1 LENKYG
7 QMMHWFPSTFS
18 INWQKMKCMKN
29 YVCNMVTLILLCF
42 ALTVKSQALLPNQQ
56 LKKAPINKE
65 DNFFEIQQQFND
77 YWNPKNVVNGYY
89 EENGVQKK
97 AYGWKQ
103 FKRWEWYWNNRVNP
117 TTGQFPDKRASDF
130 YVERAITSTSRN
142 ATGNWTALGP
152 SLSSGGYSGLGR
164 LNCIAFRPGDNSVF
178 YVGAP
183 SGGLWKT
190 TDGGSSWNVLTDQ
203 NAVLGVSDAIVIAGA
218 TTNSDIVYIA
228 TGDRDGGSMWSLGG
242 GQYHDNN
249 SVGVLKSIDGGT
261 TWSTTGLSFTTNQI
275 ETVNRLLLD
284 TDDNNTLYA
293 ATSDGFYRTTDAG
306 VNWSNLYSTEFVDI
320 EFNPLNDQIIY
331 GSTRWGKIY
340 LSTDGGVSWSIVMDD
355 YSSDG
360 RRIDL
365 AVSVDEPT
373 WVYAVEVN
381 TSGGL
386 FGVYKSINSG
396 ASYSLIYNTVNLLG
410 NDCNGVNS
418 GGQGSYD
425 LAIAADPNDANKV
438 FIGGVNTWS
447 SSNGGVSWSSSN
459 MWTSSSTYNS
469 CGSPVVHADKHF
481 FAYQLGS
488 STMFECNDGGLY
500 KTSDHGNTWTHLS
513 NGLEIS
519 QLYRLA
525 VAQTTN
531 NDVIA
536 GLQDCGTKSMRS
548 GTWTDVIGGDG
559 MDCIIDYTD
568 EDIQYGESQYGGLY
582 RTINKW
588 SSSTPITS
596 GLSGSPYWVMPLAI
610 DPTTHTTIYAGLQDV
625 FKSTDKGDSWLKI
638 SAWNGNTLKELAVAP
653 SNSNYIYTTTQSVLY
668 RTTDGG
674 TNWSDITGTLP
685 TSSALITYIAIKDD
699 DPNTVWVS
707 MGQYDANGVYETT
720 DGGTTW
726 TNISTGLPTIP
737 VMCVVQNKQNTTQ
750 TELYAGTDVGI
761 YVKVGG
767 GAWAL
772 YSDGLPNVVVNELKI
787 YYNTTTPS
795 LSRLRAAT
803 SGRGVWESELYS
815 PPNSPP
821 VADFLGDILYPGVGQ
836 TVTFS
841 DLSSNV
847 PTSWLW
853 SFTPSTVTFVG
864 GTSATSQ
871 NPQVQFNA
879 EGDYTVQLTAT
890 NAYGSDI
897 ENKNNYIL
905 ASSLLNYC
913 VASGGGDQYL
923 SGIQIGTIVNTGT
936 GDNGYSDYTSIS
948 TDFTVN
954 QSYDITVTYGFAYTS
969 NDLGIWIDWNHD
981 GDFDDTE
988 ENVLCNIGLSYYTE
1002 TYVISVPEDA
1012 LLGSTTM
1019 RIRMKYFD
1027 ENCGIPC
1034 GTTTYGEVEDYKI
1047 NVLPASNTWIGTSTD
1062 WNSASNW
1069 SDNTVPTSSYNITI
1083 PTAPSG
1089 GNYPVIQIGTTAKCN
1104 TLTIESGATIT
1115 VNGTLEVEK

>member
-1 LENKYG
+1 MKKYV
-7 QMMHWFPSTFS
+7 W
-18 INWQKMKCMKN
+18 NL
-29 YVCNMVTLILLCF
+29 VTVILVFF

-56 LKKAPINKE
+56 LLKAPVNTE
-65 DNFFEIQQQFND
+65 DNFIEMQQQFND
-77 YWNPKNVVNGYY
+77 YWDPKNVVNGYY

-103 FKRWEWYWNNRVNP
+103 FKRWEWYWNNRVDP
-117 TTGQFPDKRASDF
+117 TTGQFPDQRASDF
-130 YVERAITSTSRN
+130 YVERAKTSTGRN
-142 ATGNWTALGP
+142 ATGNWTAMGP

-218 TTNSDIVYIA
+218 TTNSDVVYIA

-242 GQYHDNN
+242 GQWHDNN
-249 SVGVLKSIDGGT
+249 SVGVLKSVDGGS
-261 TWSTTGLSFTTNQI
+261 TWNTTGLSFNSSQK

-320 EFNPLNDQIIY
+320 EFNPGNDQIIY
-331 GSTRWGKIY
+331 GSSRWGEIY
-340 LSTDGGVSWSIVMDD
+340 LSTDGGVSWTLEMDN
-355 YSSDG
+355 YSSGG

-365 AVSVDEPT
+365 AVSAAQPT

-381 TSGGL
+381 SSGGL
-386 FGVYKSINSG
+386 FGVYKSTNSG
-396 ASYSLIYNTVNLLG
+396 ASYSLLYNTLNLLG
-410 NDCNGVNS
+410 SDCDGVNS

-438 FIGGVNTWS
+438 FVGGVNTWETTD
-447 SSNGGVSWSSSN
+447 GGLTWNISN
-459 MWTSSSTYNS
+459 MWSGTCSGAAIN
-469 CGSPVVHADKHF
+469 VHADKHF
-481 FAYQLGS
+481 FAYQNGT
-488 STMFECNDGGLY
+488 STVFECNDGGIY
-500 KTSDHGNTWTHLS
+500 KSSNHGSTWTHLS

-559 MDCIIDYTD
+559 MDCMIDYTN
-568 EDIQYGESQYGGLY
+568 EYIQYGEYQNGGLY
-582 RTINKW
+582 RTTDKW
-588 SSSTPITS
+588 TSSFTNITS
-596 GLSGSPYWVMPLAI
+596 GLTGTANWVMPIAI
-610 DPTTHTTIYAGLQDV
+610 DPNVNTTIYAGRQDV
-625 FKSTDKGDSWLKI
+625 FKSTDQGSNWTQISSW
-638 SAWNGNTLKELAVAP
+638 SGNSLTELAVAP
-653 SNSNYIYTTTQSVLY
+653 SNSNYIYATTQSILY

-685 TSSALITYIAIKDD
+685 TGSALITYMAIKDD

-707 MGQYDANGVYETT
+707 MGQYDANGVYKTT
-720 DGGTTW
+720 DGGATW
-726 TNISTGLPTIP
+726 TNISSGLPTIP
-737 VMCVVQNKQNTTQ
+737 VMCVVQNIQNTTQ

-803 SGRGVWESELYS
+803 SGRGMWESELYS

-821 VADFLGDILYPGVGQ
+821 VADFVGDVLSPGVGQ

-841 DLSSNV
+841 DLSTNV

-853 SFTPSTVTFVG
+853 SFTPSTVTYVG

-890 NAYGSDI
+890 NAYGSDS
-897 ENKNNYIL
+897 ENKSDYITIAAL
-905 ASSLLNYC
+905 QTYCAASSNSSSATGNPYI
-913 VASGGGDQYL
+913 SGV
-923 SGIQIGTIVNTGT
+923 QIGTVNNTGT
-936 GDNGYSDYTSIS
+936 GSNAYTNYTSLS
-948 TDFTVN
+948 ANVTVN
-954 QSYDITVTYGFAYTS
+954 QSNNITITVALVGYTS
-969 NDLGIWIDWNHD
+969 NYYNPDADIGIWIDWNQN
-981 GDFDDTE
+981 GDFTDTG
-988 ENVLCNIGLSYYTE
+988 ENITCQSGMLNTQGVFSFL
-1002 TYVISVPEDA
+1002 VPADA
-1012 LLGSTTM
+1012 LLGQTTM
-1019 RIRMKYFD
+1019 RVRVKYFD
-1027 ENCGIPC
+1027 ADCGLPC

-1047 NVLPASNTWIGTSTD
+1047 VVLPATNSWIGTSTD

-1083 PTAPSG
+1083 PTTPSG
-1089 GNYPVIQIGTTAKCN
+1089 GNFPDIPVGITAKCN

>member
-1 LENKYG
+1 
-7 QMMHWFPSTFS
+7 
-18 INWQKMKCMKN
+18 
-29 YVCNMVTLILLCF
+29 
-42 ALTVKSQALLPNQQ
+42 
-56 LKKAPINKE
+56 
-65 DNFFEIQQQFND
+65 
-77 YWNPKNVVNGYY
+77 
-89 EENGVQKK
+89 
-97 AYGWKQ
+97 
-103 FKRWEWYWNNRVNP
+103 
-117 TTGQFPDKRASDF
+117 
-130 YVERAITSTSRN
+130 
-142 ATGNWTALGP
+142 
-152 SLSSGGYSGLGR
+152 
-164 LNCIAFRPGDNSVF
+164 
-178 YVGAP
+178 
-183 SGGLWKT
+183 
-190 TDGGSSWNVLTDQ
+190 
-203 NAVLGVSDAIVIAGA
+203 
-218 TTNSDIVYIA
+218 
-228 TGDRDGGSMWSLGG
+228 MWSLGG

-340 LSTDGGVSWSIVMDD
+340 LSIDGGVSWSIVMDD

-365 AVSVDEPT
+365 AVSADEPT

-410 NDCNGVNS
+410 NDCDGVNS

-425 LAIAADPNDANKV
+425 LAIAADPNDAYKV
-438 FIGGVNTWS
+438 FIGGINTWY
-447 SSNGGVSWSSSN
+447 SSNGGANWSINN
-459 MWTSSSTYNS
+459 MWSGN
-469 CGSPVVHADKHF
+469 CFGAAVEVHADKHF
-481 FAYQLGS
+481 LAYQNGT
-488 STMFECNDGGLY
+488 STVFECNDGGLY
-500 KTSDHGNTWTHLS
+500 SSSNHGSTWNHLS

-519 QLYRLA
+519 QLYRLD
-525 VAQTTN
+525 VAQTTS
-531 NDVIA
+531 DEVIA
-536 GLQDCGTKSMRS
+536 GLQDNGTKSRIA
-548 GTWTDVIGGDG
+548 GTWYDVVGGDG

-568 EDIQYGESQYGGLY
+568 EDIQYGEYQFGGLY

-588 SSSTPITS
+588 SSKTLITS
-596 GLSGSPYWVMPLAI
+596 GLSGTAYWLMPIAI
-610 DPTTHTTIYAGLQDV
+610 DPNVHTTIYAGLQDV
-625 FKSTDKGDSWLKI
+625 FKSTNQGTNWTQI
-638 SAWNGNTLKELAVAP
+638 SNWGGSTLKELAVAP
-653 SNSNYIYTTTQSVLY
+653 SNPDYIYTTTQSVIY

-674 TNWSDITGTLP
+674 TNWTDITGSLP
-685 TSSALITYIAIKDD
+685 TGSSSITYIAIKND

-707 MGQYDANGVYETT
+707 MGQYNGYGVFETT
-720 DGGTTW
+720 DGGSAW
-726 TNISTGLPTIP
+726 INISSGLPTIP

-767 GAWAL
+767 SAWAL

-821 VADFLGDILYPGVGQ
+821 IADFMGDVLSPSVGQ
-836 TVTFS
+836 TVAFS
-841 DLSSNV
+841 DLSTNV

-864 GTSATSQ
+864 GTSASSQ
-871 NPQVQFNA
+871 NPQVQFNSVV
-879 EGDYTVQLTAT
+879 DYTVQLTAT
-890 NAYGSDI
+890 NTYGSDV

-905 ASSLLNYC
+905 VSSLLNYC
-913 VASGGGDQYL
+913 VASGGGDEYI
-923 SGIQIGTIVNTGT
+923 SGVELETISNTGT
-936 GDNGYSDYTSIS
+936 GSDGYHDYTAIS
-948 TDFTVN
+948 TNLTVN
-954 QSYDITVTYGFAYTS
+954 QSYSITITNGNPYTS
-969 NDLGIWIDWNHD
+969 DDLGIWIDWNKD
-981 GDFDDTE
+981 GDFDDTD
-988 ENVLCNIGLSYYTE
+988 ENVVCTGNDGAQGTYSFTVSGTE
-1002 TYVISVPEDA
+1002 A
-1012 LLGSTTM
+1012 QLGATTM
-1019 RIRMKYFD
+1019 RLRMKWSGVD
-1027 ENCGIPC
+1027 CGSPC

-1047 NVLPASNTWIGTSTD
+1047 NVLPATNTWIGISPD

-1069 SDNTVPTSSYNITI
+1069 SDNTVPTSSYNVTI
-1083 PTAPSG
+1083 PTTISG
-1089 GNYPVIQIGTTAKCN
+1089 GNFPVIPVGVIAKCN

-1115 VNGTLEVEK
+1115 VNGTLEIEQ